1 MERLLLHHSV
11 GMVCNILEMNPLELE
26 IFKSLISKYPEIG
39 EHVDAL
45 RVKNR
50 KVTGV
55 GMYVDFEYK
64 IGSTSIKDLSIP
76 NGAISNNENIEIP
89 GLERG
94 LGYELCISDGKILFF
109 EFITYGEAWDGD
121 TSTFK
126 LVPNDF

>member
-1 MERLLLHHSV
+1 MERLLFHHSV